1 MPVLS
6 GSECSHSQLLD
17 QQPAY
22 LHYKAANMEEAMQ
35 LPPDFKELYDSGMR
49 SFLSV
54 PIATDYEVV
63 GALTI
68 AKEDPGGF
76 EIDW

>member
-1 MPVLS
+1 
-6 GSECSHSQLLD
+6 
-17 QQPAY
+17 
-22 LHYKAANMEEAMQ
+22 MQ

-54 PIATDYEVV
+54 PIATDHEVV

-68 AKEDPGGF
+68 AKEDSEGF